1 MSSHPAP
8 LDAKVSS
15 IVGQRLDSATDP
27 DDLDEDALFEELERE
42 DDSAYRAHRIEQL
55 HQEVTSAK
63 EALKKQNDN
72 NSSSHNTRTIDAF
85 YPTLL
90 DDRAV
95 LDLTT
100 NTDRCVVHFSH
111 PDFGR
116 CAVMDEHLRLLA
128 PRHHEV
134 RFARVDV
141 RNCPFVVEKLNIRV
155 LPCVIGFVDGNS
167 KERIVGFEGLVS
179 VRSIKKGGADT
190 FQTADLEKR
199 LLQGSILVR
208 GKLFEEASSNRY
220 NDDDE
225 SESDSENDTR
235 RRKKGIRDGTSN
247 RRGNDNDSD
256 DDWD

>member
-1 MSSHPAP
+1 MSSNPAP

-15 IVGQRLDSATDP
+15 ILGQRLDSATDA
-27 DDLDEDALFEELERE
+27 DDLDEDALFDELERE
-42 DDSAYRAHRIEQL
+42 DDSAYRAHRLEQL
-55 HQEVTSAK
+55 HKEVVSAK
-63 EALKKQNDN
+63 EALKQQSTHNDSN
-72 NSSSHNTRTIDAF
+72 SHNTTTIDAF
-85 YPTLL
+85 YPTLT

-100 NTDRCVVHFSH
+100 NTDRCIVHFSH

-141 RNCPFVVEKLNIRV
+141 RNCPFVVEKLSIRV

-179 VRSIKKGGADT
+179 IKSIKKGGADN

-199 LLQGSILVR
+199 FVEGNILVR
-208 GKLFEEASSNRY
+208 GKLFEETGANRY
-220 NDDDE
+220 NDGDDE
-225 SESDSENDTR
+225 SESESENDTGR
-235 RRKKGIRDGTSN
+235 RGIRDRASN
-247 RRGNDNDSD
+247 RWTGGDDSG